1 MTPELERAV
10 KRYRQWFG
18 SYKKSGELIKV
29 QVWLT
34 VNNGCIEFLTLDDSY
49 KVKRIR
55 RNPRVIC
62 YLGDKEGPQIPGT
75 AEIVMG
81 RSAIWRVYRAYWKTH
96 PLIMALIAF
105 SIRRR
110 IENRKQVLIRVHP
123 DEPNPLAGC
132 DRSSSL
138 IQNFSLPL
146 WKLLYPSFAEP
157 IWVHCRRIEL
167 DGQCKRSALQPS
179 AFRNTIPSQETRIL
193 GETRRTYRGTDRQKD
208 CALAKRG

>member
-10 KRYRQWFG
+10 KRCRQWFG

-55 RNPRVIC
+55 RNPRTVC
-62 YLGDKEGPQIPGT
+62 YIGDNEGLHILGT
-75 AEIVMG
+75 AEIVMD
-81 RSAIWRVYRAYWKTH
+81 RNAIWRVYRAYRKTH

-110 IENRKQVLIRVHP
+110 IETRKQVLIRVHP
-123 DEPNPLAGC
+123 DELNPLAG
-132 DRSSSL
+132 
-138 IQNFSLPL
+138 
-146 WKLLYPSFAEP
+146 
-157 IWVHCRRIEL
+157 V
-167 DGQCKRSALQPS
+167 
-179 AFRNTIPSQETRIL
+179 
-193 GETRRTYRGTDRQKD
+193 TDP
-208 CALAKRG
+208 AV

>member
-55 RNPRVIC
+55 RNPRAIC
-62 YLGDKEGPQIPGT
+62 YIGDKEGPQISGT

-81 RSAIWRVYRAYWKTH
+81 RNAARWVYRAYWKTH
-96 PLIMALIAF
+96 PLIMVLIAF

-110 IENRKQVLIRVHP
+110 IETRKQVLIRVHP
-123 DEPNPLAGC
+123 DEPNPLAG
-132 DRSSSL
+132 
-138 IQNFSLPL
+138 
-146 WKLLYPSFAEP
+146 
-157 IWVHCRRIEL
+157 V
-167 DGQCKRSALQPS
+167 
-179 AFRNTIPSQETRIL
+179 
-193 GETRRTYRGTDRQKD
+193 TDP
-208 CALAKRG
+208 AV

>member
-55 RNPRVIC
+55 RNPHTVC
-62 YLGDKEGPQIPGT
+62 YIGDKEGPQIPGT

-81 RSAIWRVYRAYWKTH
+81 KNAIWRVYRAYWKTH
-96 PLIMALIAF
+96 PLIMAAH
-105 SIRRR
+105 R
-110 IENRKQVLIRVHP
+110 VL
-123 DEPNPLAGC
+123 N
-132 DRSSSL
+132 
-138 IQNFSLPL
+138 
-146 WKLLYPSFAEP
+146 
-157 IWVHCRRIEL
+157 
-167 DGQCKRSALQPS
+167 
-179 AFRNTIPSQETRIL
+179 
-193 GETRRTYRGTDRQKD
+193 
-208 CALAKRG
+208 